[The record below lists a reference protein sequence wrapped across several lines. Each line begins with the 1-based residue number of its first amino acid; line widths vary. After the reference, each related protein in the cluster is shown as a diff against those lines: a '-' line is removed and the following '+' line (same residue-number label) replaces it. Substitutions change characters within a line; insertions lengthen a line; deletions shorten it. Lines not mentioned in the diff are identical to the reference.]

1 MKKSSST
8 FPIRFFSVLCT
19 LFLSI
24 INLHCFLISSSRT
37 TKKAMRKGHTRQFL
51 QATRHVGI
59 LGLERFRGI
68 TSQREIFVTLFWAS
82 DNSRK
87 KNSNFMDFQGQI
99 RGKIGQ
105 FCGNFAGVFGANF
118 TKRQSVKNGQ
128 FCGSFQGKFCQKS
141 IGFALIRP
149 VFFNVFLTE
158 IIICS
163 FNNNTLQN

>member
-24 INLHCFLISSSRT
+24 INLHCFLFSSSRT

-51 QATRHVGI
+51 PATRHVGI

-87 KNSNFMDFQGQI
+87 KNSNFTGFLGTNSRKNTEATHQGFF
-99 RGKIGQ
+99 
-105 FCGNFAGVFGANF
+105 FCAFVLNSLLSQYPKPN
-118 TKRQSVKNGQ
+118 
-128 FCGSFQGKFCQKS
+128 
-141 IGFALIRP
+141 IGFWEDKVIFYPLLVKAFVGI
-149 VFFNVFLTE
+149 E
-158 IIICS
+158 INKIKNKNS
-163 FNNNTLQN
+163 F